1 MEKTTINGQSDN
13 EWWRFGENQTICC
26 TFPFQLHFFGSIA
39 HPPCLPAHPTQVQSG
54 TPYNYSYTST
64 LYDVNWEVLIVIGR
78 TARLARP
85 IRSHVLVEGMH
96 VYVTRNEKLRYFVPT
111 YWLRKLASL
120 QHYRIKRGRNIKDLN
135 HASERALV
143 GSAVSTPG
151 NMFSIDDSLTLRR
164 GSSVRMSSMVKV
176 TEEQEPDSYVEKK
189 RRSKCFCFPKCF
201 MNCEGNII
209 PSEITGRRSTGDGA
223 DSDDGNKTERDHYF
237 GNSKDPRSHVGA
249 AMQQLTGQR
258 VALGVF
264 VVSGCYHCV
273 P

>member
-1 MEKTTINGQSDN
+1 M
-13 EWWRFGENQTICC
+13 
-26 TFPFQLHFFGSIA
+26 L
-39 HPPCLPAHPTQVQSG
+39 V
-54 TPYNYSYTST
+54 
-64 LYDVNWEVLIVIGR
+64 VIGR

-85 IRSHVLVEGMH
+85 IRLVEGMH
-96 VYVTRNEKLRYFVPT
+96 VYVTRNERLRYFIPT

-164 GSSVRMSSMVKV
+164 GSSSLRKSSMVKV
-176 TEEQEPDSYVEKK
+176 TEEQDSESNAEKNT

-201 MNCEGNII
+201 MNCEGNLI
-209 PSEITGRRSTGDGA
+209 PREITSRRSTGDGA

-264 VVSGCYHCV
+264 VVSGCYNCV